1 MRHSAV
7 RSSADADADAVRGS
21 IVLCVCSVFSVC

>member
-7 RSSADADADAVRGS
+7 RSSADADAVRGS
-21 IVLCVCSVFSVC
+21 IVLCVYSVFSVC